1 LAKTCAACVEHPAQ
15 QLFWAVTMSKSP
27 MITLGC
33 DVANAFAEAPPP
45 TVPRRQFGDWWVN
58 IMGRPPNPKGH
69 AVPIQKA
76 LQGQLKSPRLWHQH
90 THNILTKDKGFER
103 CTHKPCLHFKRDN
116 KDQTTD
122 DDNHKA
128 GMRDRQW
135 VCCCPLTSW
144 QFCHL
149 RQLSRG
155 MQQSATCHQK
165 HIANM
170 LHGLGIV
177 KGFNGLDIHQ
187 TRDCCLKISCEL
199 HIDKIVSHHGWEK
212 EKATDRP
219 IPMCNDSACQAS
231 PELASAP
238 ETENEQRK
246 LEKAMRF
253 SHAKPSANSHS
264 LSLFADRILM
274 QANNRGKWGR
284 HNSQHVERDK
294 SM

>member
-15 QLFWAVTMSKSP
+15 QLFWAVTMSKSL

-45 TVPRRQFGDWWVN
+45 TVPRRQFSDWWVN

-76 LQGQLKSPRLWHQH
+76 LQGQLDSPRLWHQH
-90 THNILTKDKGFER
+90 THNIFTKDKGFEC

-199 HIDKIVSHHGWEK
+199 HIDKIVSHRGWEN
-212 EKATDRP
+212 EKAADRP
-219 IPMCNDSACQAS
+219 IPC
-231 PELASAP
+231 
-238 ETENEQRK
+238 
-246 LEKAMRF
+246 AMTP
-253 SHAKPSANSHS
+253 HANSPLHQKRKKS
-264 LSLFADRILM
+264 NADWR
-274 QANNRGKWGR
+274 KP
-284 HNSQHVERDK
+284 
-294 SM
+294 